1 MAVPLIRQLASRIV
15 ELQAE
20 PLSDALIAK
29 AKQCIIDF
37 LAAAFAGT
45 DSGSFRAVAGATAA
59 WGGGNCTLI
68 GLPST
73 GTAVRAA
80 LHNGICLL
88 YTSHSGGSVYRRS
101 KTKRSRIIVV
111 RRHSYEIGFRHRRNL
126 T

>member
-80 LHNGICLL
+80 LHNGIVGHAR
-88 YTSHSGGSVYRRS
+88 TR
-101 KTKRSRIIVV
+101 
-111 RRHSYEIGFRHRRNL
+111 
-126 T
+126 